1 MKNYYLCVRIRAPNG
16 KSEKSPLVT
25 IARLNWFPYF
35 TQNSVTIWLSKVFT
49 FYIGNYN
56 IIPTQYNWQ
65 QFKWYVDKVPGRT
78 GIAIHRGTSGENT
91 EGCLMPGT
99 EFYYDRIINDYK
111 LKGSRNK
118 EKELFDFFGKYG
130 QNGIR
135 INIGI

>member
-1 MKNYYLCVRIRAPNG
+1 M
-16 KSEKSPLVT
+16 
-25 IARLNWFPYF
+25 
-35 TQNSVTIWLSKVFT
+35 FT